1 MHGLAKI
8 MISVFFSLKVKILI
22 KWIDLFNQFMLNY
35 KELELITK

>member
-8 MISVFFSLKVKILI
+8 MISVFFSLKVKIRI
-22 KWIDLFNQFMLNY
+22 KWIVLFSQFMRNY